1 MNKCFLL
8 DLQILYLVMLSWMV
22 QISCTNYFSYN
33 FSDISEKLILMCD
46 PRYVL
51 YTAFTLTTAITEWS
65 SLLYTVLY
73 TSLPTIVV
81 GILDKDLNKAT
92 LIAYPKLYG
101 SGQRDD
107 KYNVNLFVLN
117 MLEALWQSLVVFY
130 LPYFAYRRSTIDMS
144 SLGDLWALAPVI
156 VVNMQLAMDIIR
168 WNWIIHAFVWGT
180 IAATTVCLFVI
191 DSIWVLPGYGWV
203 LSLQPLMTEVMHFP
217 FIFHELTAPWCK
229 KSKMNSG
236 PSLCKI
242 MFLECKM
249 IRSLNVSGKFAW
261 RTKPNQCSLKKKE
274 RKTVLLITEL
284 RVDYN
289 LCLACKNYD
298 LLLLHCGFSNT
309 LRTSITKT

>member
-1 MNKCFLL
+1 
-8 DLQILYLVMLSWMV
+8 MV
-22 QISCTNYFSYN
+22 QISCTNSFSYN
-33 FSDISEKLILMCD
+33 YSDISEKLILTCD

-92 LIAYPKLYG
+92 LLAYPKLYG

-117 MLEALWQSLVVFY
+117 MLEALWQSLAVFY

-191 DSIWVLPGYGWV
+191 DSIWVLPGYG
-203 LSLQPLMTEVMHFP
+203 
-217 FIFHELTAPWCK
+217 
-229 KSKMNSG
+229 
-236 PSLCKI
+236 
-242 MFLECKM
+242 
-249 IRSLNVSGKFAW
+249 
-261 RTKPNQCSLKKKE
+261 
-274 RKTVLLITEL
+274 
-284 RVDYN
+284 
-289 LCLACKNYD
+289 
-298 LLLLHCGFSNT
+298 
-309 LRTSITKT
+309 